1 MKLVIQN
8 RTQQGFVLITVLMLM
23 IVMLI
28 GGMALFRSTQ
38 NSSLIAGNSASKQ
51 AASQAGN
58 VGLVAAQK
66 IIDTAL
72 PTASGNGFSLVSLGN
87 DDYGIPIPNSS
98 TTWYPTTPADAG
110 DSSGFTYQYIIEKLC
125 NSAGVCAQSTTT
137 TTANQGSLGV
147 NAQQPTKT
155 TTSVD
160 LYRVTV
166 KVEGPRSTLS
176 YVQAVYGK

>member
-1 MKLVIQN
+1 MSAHRSAASQ
-8 RTQQGFVLITVLMLM
+8 RGFALITVLILL

-38 NSSLIAGNSASKQ
+38 NASLIAGNAAAKQ

-66 IIDTAL
+66 VIDTAL
-72 PTASGNGFSLVSLGN
+72 PTASGSGFSLVALGS
-87 DDYGIPIPNSS
+87 DDHGIPTPDG
-98 TTWYPTTPADAG
+98 TVGWYPATAVDAG
-110 DSSGFTYQYIIEKLC
+110 DNSGYKYQYIIEKLC
-125 NSAGVCAQSTTT
+125 NSAGVCTRSSTTT
-137 TTANQGSLGV
+137 TTNQGSLGG
-147 NAQQPTKT
+147 NSQQPTKT
-155 TTSVD
+155 TIAID

-166 KVEGPRSTLS
+166 KIEGPRSVVS